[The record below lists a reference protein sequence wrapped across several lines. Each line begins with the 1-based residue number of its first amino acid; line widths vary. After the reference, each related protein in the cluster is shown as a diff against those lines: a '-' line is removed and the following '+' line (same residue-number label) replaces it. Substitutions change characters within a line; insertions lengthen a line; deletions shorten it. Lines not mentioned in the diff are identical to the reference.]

1 MNRVRRSATGFAYN
15 VRFAPRV
22 APACVSFA
30 LKKRMINGA
39 ILWLA
44 PVKRPPTS
52 SVSSPS
58 PLRDAVKSEGS
69 IPAGKALHVAKAVAE
84 NAGMIRYVL
93 SLIS

>member
-1 MNRVRRSATGFAYN
+1 MNRVRRSATGFACN
-15 VRFAPRV
+15 VRSAPRV

-44 PVKRPPTS
+44 PAERPPTS
-52 SVSSPS
+52 PVSSPS
-58 PLRDAVKSEGS
+58 PLRYAVKSEGS
-69 IPAGKALHVAKAVAE
+69 IPTGKALRVAKAVAE